1 MMHRAVQ
8 HGLNDM
14 RAAGYPGGLPPLLH
28 LIRSVAGNFLDSSP
42 DMRPSASSLMLV
54 HAMPASADDVA
65 PTTRKFYLSNQRMD
79 AKTAAIAAGP
89 AQSWT
94 HTPRPEVSP
103 RRRGRERK
111 LDASATESRFHLT
124 HAQQM
129 LKILTH
135 THPFIGFVGYA
146 TGSRV
151 PAQFGECP
159 LCANS

>member
-79 AKTAAIAAGP
+79 AKTAAIAAIAAWAGAVMDAYAKAGGQP
-89 AQSWT
+89 SA
-94 HTPRPEVSP
+94 P
-103 RRRGRERK
+103 RERTK
-111 LDASATESRFHLT
+111 T
-124 HAQQM
+124 
-129 LKILTH
+129 
-135 THPFIGFVGYA
+135 
-146 TGSRV
+146 
-151 PAQFGECP
+151 
-159 LCANS
+159 